1 MPTDRAPSYQMFKA
15 ASGAAPSAMPLR
27 LLNKGPSYFR
37 RQQHSPGH
45 KPSAVERLEADK
57 AKYVK
62 SRQVASTRQEPVK
75 PVLGNNSLWSP
86 TLRLLNSPSNSSS
99 RNRRGISARKGILN
113 LEILNNL
120 INISDSPVPLGSL
133 DSRVNNAAQVK
144 KKLFFQ
150 TDCEQAIGISAS
162 SLQSPTLKA
171 AVRRVD
177 VRPNVRGARRPFAS
191 IPSPASPDK
200 CTSPSL
206 GSRSPTPRAKE
217 PVGGSARRQASLH
230 RSKSDLSDK
239 FTRANADLER
249 FFNYCG
255 LGPEE
260 IENVGMERFARA
272 TSDIVSTKLASVSS
286 PSSGY
291 ARSNYSCAAEET
303 LGERAVYVV
312 SIIERNARVIK
323 WLYGCRQAKESPKAS
338 PV

>member
-1 MPTDRAPSYQMFKA
+1 TQVSRLQSDEQGWGS

-171 AVRRVD
+171 AVRR
-177 VRPNVRGARRPFAS
+177 
-191 IPSPASPDK
+191 